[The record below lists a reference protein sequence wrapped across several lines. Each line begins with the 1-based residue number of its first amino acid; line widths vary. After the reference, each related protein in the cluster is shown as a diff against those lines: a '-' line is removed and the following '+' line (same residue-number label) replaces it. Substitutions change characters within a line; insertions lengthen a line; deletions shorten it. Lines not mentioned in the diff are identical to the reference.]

1 MIIDYCTEYR
11 INRYGGKS
19 LFYLIECTECG
30 NPVYLY
36 QKDGAGPIG
45 IPPDSNSIYLIWTA
59 GPIGIPPDSNSIYL
73 IWTAGPLLRC
83 HEDRITTN
91 INLVHNEHKQL
102 SCGICS

>member
-59 GPIGIPPDSNSIYL
+59 GP
-73 IWTAGPLLRC
+73 LLRC